1 MMVEAFICQVAGQG
15 GTEQTVV
22 DDPPSF
28 PQVCPGGGVLAATK
42 TSEVATARM
51 RCNMDNVS
59 TGLLLFCCWLALVNL
74 LVRGARSCVS
84 CGRRRGGRS
93 DGTVTVTC
101 DLARGR
107 ELQQAGHP

>member
-42 TSEVATARM
+42 TSEVAAARKM
-51 RCNMDNVS
+51 RCNMDIDKR
-59 TGLLLFCCWLALVNL
+59 GLLFCCWPLK
-74 LVRGARSCVS
+74 
-84 CGRRRGGRS
+84 
-93 DGTVTVTC
+93 
-101 DLARGR
+101 
-107 ELQQAGHP
+107 